1 MSTNKYASRQHPSR
15 HTRAYLLTRTHT
27 HTEHLSLWGV
37 GSAAAFFKQL
47 LGLSGG
53 PGTRGRDPTST
64 KAKAVTGENF
74 PPKVCRMEDLALE
87 DLKMVLFQMD
97 RLQCNLKPLEKL
109 TLDEHIMLFEYAMGC
124 ERTESLG
131 GIRNRGALSLLKSGL
146 SGDKVGR
153 SENPVGL
160 CKLPQSPQCKLK
172 KFQRHR

>member
-1 MSTNKYASRQHPSR
+1 
-15 HTRAYLLTRTHT
+15 
-27 HTEHLSLWGV
+27 
-37 GSAAAFFKQL
+37 
-47 LGLSGG
+47 
-53 PGTRGRDPTST
+53 
-64 KAKAVTGENF
+64 
-74 PPKVCRMEDLALE
+74 MEDLALE

-131 GIRNRGALSLLKSGL
+131 GIRNRGALSLLKSG
-146 SGDKVGR
+146 R